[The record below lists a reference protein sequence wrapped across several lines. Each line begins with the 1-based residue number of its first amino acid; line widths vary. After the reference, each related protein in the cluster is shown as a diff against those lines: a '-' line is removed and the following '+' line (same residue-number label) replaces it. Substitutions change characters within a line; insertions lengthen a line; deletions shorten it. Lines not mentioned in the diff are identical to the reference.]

1 MDTYYTIISM
11 EEENHIEGEEGKS
24 IFCEA
29 EENGEKI
36 KVVSYK
42 ESEISKLLKW

>member
-1 MDTYYTIISM
+1 MDTYYTSISM
-11 EEENHIEGEEGKS
+11 EDENIEGQVGKS

-29 EENGEKI
+29 EENGEKF

-42 ESEISKLLKW
+42 ESEISELLDW